1 MSEPEPVPRVL
12 CVVSADFGELALA
25 RWFVAGQRF
34 EPAFLLPPHLH
45 ERNAGG
51 LDVPSGAYRSMADVL
66 AVAEAFRP
74 DLVLLAS
81 GYLFALNRLMPIAD
95 LAGMIA
101 GLEGLR
107 ARLATTDPFLGLLQ
121 GPRERFFDPGHP
133 AERLFAAHFD
143 AVAPLL
149 ARLPH
154 LHPVPVAATKARC
167 VPFSNPRMVASADEL
182 AAHRA
187 AVSRWLGPR
196 DEDARWLF
204 ILSGEDHAGEISR
217 RGEEAFVD
225 GLVARLRE
233 ARSAGGRPVVLAP
246 DPCLDALRPRLA
258 APDEAVLLPFCRVDR
273 FWSLLLDAE
282 YVFYWNQFSN
292 SIVLRAVNGLPCFLF
307 DRGHLARAIP
317 PLRAAGVEAY
327 FGGREPELLDEAAPL
342 SRPTLAASWQ
352 GPAEWLPALLRERWR
367 SPDPE
372 TVVRGLLRERIG

>member
-1 MSEPEPVPRVL
+1 MSELDPVPRVL

-34 EPAFLLPPHLH
+34 ETGFLLPPHLL

-51 LDVPSGAYRSMADVL
+51 LEVPSGAYRSVADVL
-66 AVAEAFRP
+66 AVAEVFRP

-81 GYLFALNRLMPIAD
+81 GYLYDLNGLLPIAG
-95 LAGMIA
+95 LADMIG
-101 GLEGLR
+101 GLEGLG
-107 ARLATTDPFLGLLQ
+107 ARLMTTDPFLGLLQ
-121 GPRERFFDPGHP
+121 DTRTTLFDSGHP
-133 AERLFAAHFD
+133 AGRFFAAHFD

-149 ARLPH
+149 AGLPH

-196 DEDARWLF
+196 DEASRWLF

-225 GLVARLRE
+225 WLLARLRE

-246 DPCLDALRPRLA
+246 DRCLDALRPRLV
-258 APDEAVLLPFCRVDR
+258 APDAAVLLPFCRIDR
-273 FWSLLLDAE
+273 FCSLLLDAE
-282 YVFYWNQFSN
+282 FAFYFNQFSN
-292 SIVLRAVNGLPCFLF
+292 SIPLRVLNGLPCFLF

-317 PLRAAGVEAY
+317 HLRAAGVEAY
-327 FGGREPELLDEAAPL
+327 FGGRDPELLDDAAPL
-342 SRPTLAASWQ
+342 TRPTLAAAWQ